1 MGGNNKQTTTTT
13 NSLPGWMTDNAKSIT
28 SKAMAQPNSYTAQN
42 RTAPTNTGYGAIGQ
56 GIERARVNENTAPA
70 AGALTSAY
78 DGNSAGRI
86 QGPDFS
92 REAVSKFSNPFQQD
106 VIDSTVA
113 DMERARQV
121 AGVADRGR
129 EASAGAFGGTRG
141 AVQRAET
148 DAGYDRN
155 MFNAVANLRSTGF
168 DNVVR
173 QYNTDYGQQLQAGQF
188 NNAAAGQNYNQ
199 GQNYA
204 TTLAGLGQQDVANES
219 AANQGAF
226 QLANAEMDRERGN
239 VEAQAEEGRYAQNFP
254 LQSLSTAA
262 GINGSLAGGLG
273 TQTSVAP
280 GPSVAGTIATGL
292 GAAAGAYARSDERV
306 KENIEDLN
314 PEGVLGAFAQIP
326 TKSYDYK
333 AEFAGP
339 YKGRRDGFMA
349 QDYAR
354 AFKEDSPVDHD
365 GVKVVDIPQVMGRLV
380 AAVKGLEA
388 RTRILKRGAA

>member
-1 MGGNNKQTTTTT
+1 MGSKKQVETKT
-13 NSLPGWMTDNAKSIT
+13 NSLPGWMDKNAQT
-28 SKAMAQPNSYTAQN
+28 LAGNAMATPASYTQQN
-42 RTAPTNTGYGAIGQ
+42 RTAPTNNGYGAIGQ
-56 GIERARVNENTAPA
+56 GIERSRVNENTAPA

-78 DGNSAGRI
+78 NANSAGRI
-86 QGPDFS
+86 AGPDFS
-92 REAVSKFSNPFQQD
+92 QAALSKFGNPFQQD
-106 VIDSTVA
+106 VIDGTVA
-113 DMERARQV
+113 EMERARQV

-129 EASAGAFGGTRG
+129 AAAASAFGGTRQ
-141 AVQRAET
+141 AVQDAET
-148 DAGYDRN
+148 NAGYDRN
-155 MFNAVANLRSTGF
+155 MFNAVANLRSAGF
-168 DNVVR
+168 DKAVG

-204 TTLAGLGQQDVANES
+204 TTLAGLGQQDVTNEA
-219 AANQGAF
+219 AANQAAF

-239 VEAQAEEGRYAQNFP
+239 IEARAEEGRYGQTYP
-254 LQSLSTAA
+254 LQAISTQANINGALAPALST
-262 GINGSLAGGLG
+262 
-273 TQTSVAP
+273 TTTTSP
-280 GPSVAGTIATGL
+280 GPSVWGTLASAAGS
-292 GAAAGAYARSDERV
+292 AAGAYARSDERV

-314 PEGVLGAFAQIP
+314 PEGVLGAFASIP

-333 AEFAGP
+333 PEFAGP

-354 AFKEDSPVDHD
+354 AFNEDSPVDHE

-388 RTRILKRGAA
+388 RTRELKKGAA